1 MTRRRKHIF
10 YLDIE
15 MLNYSLNSIRATFI
29 DGRTL
34 LRMAQDVVEGRL
46 TLHEMDPMLVRS
58 DTRTGAFYVRKGNR
72 RLFVAKRL
80 FEHGC
85 IDAGSTLPCAWYYGI
100 KPFTAKTGVALRLRG
115 RDFSSEIDVLLL
127 SVKLSFST
135 VKDLITIQ
143 NDVHLQQNS
152 KKSMAVE
159 RKQPLVTAAVCVY
172 HEMNESG
179 DHR

>member
-1 MTRRRKHIF
+1 M
-10 YLDIE
+10 
-15 MLNYSLNSIRATFI
+15 
-29 DGRTL
+29 
-34 LRMAQDVVEGRL
+34 
-46 TLHEMDPMLVRS
+46 
-58 DTRTGAFYVRKGNR
+58 FYVRKGNR

-143 NDVHLQQNS
+143 NDVNLQQNS

-159 RKQPLVTAAVCVY
+159 TKQPLCTAAVCVY
-172 HEMNESG
+172 HEVNGSG
-179 DHR
+179 DHGYVGTHPWQQQGVATSPLQSEDDGVISMLNVVQ